1 MFRFGRRPFYQG
13 DRSELQLQAAKKL
26 AVQPHRIELCGR
38 PRSLVFPPVCAHCGA
53 AATERIAVRKA
64 FARPRYH
71 GSGMYGRSVPY
82 RGDIVTS
89 AHVPFCGDCADRHR
103 AVVQPISFMQRLRGF
118 LLTPLLVPLAGTAYV
133 FFKTMPDVG
142 DVPSNASAAW
152 AAWGIPAVMAFGF
165 LWCFFIAWVISRSSR
180 IAQQTEIT
188 RACDFSDDV
197 SRLFERRRHIYA
209 VRDRSFFDAF
219 AAANHDRVWTE
230 QDDARSERRT
240 RATIA
245 AIVFAAVAVWLW
257 VVLAP

>member
-1 MFRFGRRPFYQG
+1 MQI
-13 DRSELQLQAAKKL
+13 QAARRL
-26 AVQPHRIELCGR
+26 AVQPHRIELRGP
-38 PRSLVFPPVCAHCGA
+38 PRSLVFPLVCAYCGA
-53 AATERIAVRKA
+53 RATERIAVRKA

-89 AHVPFCGDCADRHR
+89 ARIPFCDRCAAQHR
-103 AVVQPISFMQRLRGF
+103 AAVERISFIRRVRSLF
-118 LLTPLLVPLAGTAYV
+118 LTPLLVPLAGTAYV

-257 VVLAP
+257 VVFAP